1 MTRLPHDRLW
11 PLYLGGFL
19 GPFGSPIVTTM
30 VPELSAEF
38 DVSVALAST
47 TVTSYLIPFALL
59 MLASGTLA
67 EKWGRKRTV
76 QIGYL
81 AYALASIG
89 CALAPSFEVL
99 TFFRILM
106 GASNAFTTPVLV
118 AAITDVVARDQLGR
132 ALGMFGAMQATGQA
146 MSPLAGGVAADLHWS
161 LAFYAI
167 ALVAVVLAL
176 LPPADS
182 REPFIGSQRERWKAL
197 ANRQLVI
204 ASVTAALSFFTLMI
218 VGVVGVLYLRDEFG
232 MGATAAGLVLAIYG
246 LAGLAS
252 GRWSGGLMD
261 RYGRVRI
268 GGLAH
273 LVSGVFAGLVGLTA
287 LVGGAPGI
295 VLACLLLAVAGGAA
309 TATRAVV
316 QQLAATSA
324 PTNRSGATSVMLA
337 CQFGAAALVPV
348 LWVPI
353 YQLDPLLAMTTG
365 GVPALLGGVVLL
377 VAHFGGP
384 PAPAP
389 RGV

>member
-261 RYGRVRI
+261 RYGQVRI

>member
-132 ALGMFGAMQATGQA
+132 TLGMFGAMQATGQA

-261 RYGRVRI
+261 RYGQVRI